1 MNILPP
7 VPTPIIFNV
16 GTVNTEAVRKDN
28 TQREAVPQLT
38 ANEKSAAETGVGS
51 EADKVKT
58 PGQAPPSLIYEK
70 PVPQTAQQLNTQNDS
85 AKDNG
90 QDASAGK
97 ENAENE
103 QQQQQQQQQ
112 QSEQQQLA
120 ELKQRDAEVRS
131 HEQAHASLGGQY
143 ASSPQYQYERGP
155 DGRRYAVGGEVSI
168 DISEASTPEETIRK
182 AQQVKAA
189 ALAPAEPSAQDL
201 RVATEATQ
209 IALEARNEIAN
220 AKAEEAQKA
229 YNQAILDVQ
238 QSEEPQQNSI
248 IGRPPLGETPDLEEM
263 VDALDVNIPTRSLD
277 ISESVVDEQ
286 SDIDLDLDGASQFLA
301 NRDVEITR
309 RVSVIENFY
318 QQVTNPRSEGLQQSA

>member
-1 MNILPP
+1 MTILPP
-7 VPTPIIFNV
+7 VPTPTIFNV
-16 GTVNTEAVRKDN
+16 GTVNTEAVRRDN
-28 TQREAVPQLT
+28 TQREAVPRLA

-58 PGQAPPSLIYEK
+58 PGQAPPPLTYEK
-70 PVPQTAQQLNTQNDS
+70 PVPQTAQQLTAQNDA

-97 ENAENE
+97 ENAED
-103 QQQQQQQQQ
+103 QQQQQA
-112 QSEQQQLA
+112 EQQLT
-120 ELKQRDAEVRS
+120 ELKQRDAEVRA
-131 HEQAHASLGGQY
+131 HEQAHASLGGKY
-143 ASSPQYQYERGP
+143 ARSPQYEYERGP

-209 IALEARNEIAN
+209 IALEARSDIAS
-220 AKAEEAQKA
+220 AKAEEAQKS
-229 YNQAILDVQ
+229 YNQSFPDAQ
-238 QSEEPQQNSI
+238 KNEELPQNSV
-248 IGRPPLGETPDLEEM
+248 IGEIPSLDDI
-263 VDALDVNIPTRSLD
+263 VNALDVEIPTRSLD
-277 ISESVVDEQ
+277 ISQSEMDKQSVAESEF
-286 SDIDLDLDGASQFLA
+286 DLDAASQFLA
-301 NRDVEITR
+301 NRDLEMTR

-318 QQVTNPRSEGLQQSA
+318 QQVTTPRSEGVRQSA

>member
-7 VPTPIIFNV
+7 VPTPTVFNV
-16 GTVNTEAVRKDN
+16 GTVNTESVRRDN
-28 TQREAVPQLT
+28 TQREAVPQLA
-38 ANEKSAAETGVGS
+38 ANEKSAAETGLGS

-58 PGQAPPSLIYEK
+58 PGQAPQPLTYEK
-70 PVPQTAQQLNTQNDS
+70 PVPQGGQQLNTQNDS

-97 ENAENE
+97 ENAED
-103 QQQQQQQQQ
+103 QQQQQQQQA
-112 QSEQQQLA
+112 EQQQLT
-120 ELKQRDAEVRS
+120 ELKQRDAEVRA

-143 ASSPQYQYERGP
+143 ASSPRYEYERGP

-209 IALEARNEIAN
+209 ITLEARREIATEN
-220 AKAEEAQKA
+220 AKEAQEA
-229 YNQAILDVQ
+229 YNQAVPDFQ
-238 QSEEPQQNSI
+238 KTEEEQNSI
-248 IGRPPLGETPDLEEM
+248 IGVTPSLEEI
-263 VDALDVNIPTRSLD
+263 VDAMDVSIPTRSLD
-277 ISESVVDEQ
+277 ISQSQLDEENVVDPE
-286 SDIDLDLDGASQFLA
+286 IDLDGASQFLA
-301 NRDVEITR
+301 NRDLEITR
-309 RVSVIENFY
+309 RVSVIESFY
-318 QQVTNPRSEGLQQSA
+318 TQVSNPRSEGLQQSA

>member
-7 VPTPIIFNV
+7 VPTPTVFNV
-16 GTVNTEAVRKDN
+16 GTVNTEAVRRDN
-28 TQREAVPQLT
+28 TLREAVPALA
-38 ANEKSAAETGVGS
+38 ANEKSAAETGLGS
-51 EADKVKT
+51 DADKVKT
-58 PGQAPPSLIYEK
+58 PGQAPPPLTYEK
-70 PVPQTAQQLNTQNDS
+70 PVPQSGQQLNTQNDA

-97 ENAENE
+97 ENAEDK
-103 QQQQQQQQQ
+103 QQQQA
-112 QSEQQQLA
+112 EQQQLT
-120 ELKQRDAEVRS
+120 ELKQRDAEVRA

-143 ASSPQYQYERGP
+143 ASPPQYEYERGP

-209 IALEARNEIAN
+209 ITLEARTEIAS
-220 AKAEEAQKA
+220 AKAEEAQLS
-229 YNQAILDVQ
+229 YNQAIPDAQ
-238 QSEEPQQNSI
+238 QSEQQQQSSI
-248 IGRPPLGETPDLEEM
+248 IGEPPLLDDI
-263 VDALDVNIPTRSLD
+263 VDALDVGIPTRSLD
-277 ISESVVDEQ
+277 ISQSEDDEQ
-286 SDIDLDLDGASQFLA
+286 DVTEFEFDSDAARQFIA
-301 NRDVEITR
+301 NRDLEMSR

-318 QQVTNPRSEGLQQSA
+318 QQVTNPRSEGMQQSA

>member
-7 VPTPIIFNV
+7 VPTPTVFNV
-16 GTVNTEAVRKDN
+16 GTVNTEAVRRDN

-58 PGQAPPSLIYEK
+58 PGQASQPLTYEK
-70 PVPQTAQQLNTQNDS
+70 PVPQSSQQLNTQNDS

-97 ENAENE
+97 ENAEDQQKQQAE
-103 QQQQQQQQQ
+103 QQQIT
-112 QSEQQQLA
+112 
-120 ELKQRDAEVRS
+120 ELKQRDAEVRA

-143 ASSPQYQYERGP
+143 ASSPQYEYERGP

-209 IALEARNEIAN
+209 IALDARTEIASEK
-220 AKAEEAQKA
+220 AKDAQES
-229 YNQAILDVQ
+229 YNQAIPDSQ
-238 QSEEPQQNSI
+238 KNEGEQQNSVT
-248 IGRPPLGETPDLEEM
+248 GETPSLEDI
-263 VDALDVNIPTRSLD
+263 VDALDVGIPTRTLD
-277 ISESVVDEQ
+277 ISQTEVDEQ
-286 SDIDLDLDGASQFLA
+286 NVIESDFDSDGASQFLA
-301 NRDVEITR
+301 NRDLEITR

-318 QQVTNPRSEGLQQSA
+318 QQVTNPRSERLQQSA

>member
-7 VPTPIIFNV
+7 VPTPTVFNV
-16 GTVNTEAVRKDN
+16 GTVNTEAVKRDN
-28 TQREAVPQLT
+28 SQREAVPQLA

-58 PGQAPPSLIYEK
+58 PGQSPQPLTYEK
-70 PVPQTAQQLNTQNDS
+70 PVPQAGQQLNTQNDA

-97 ENAENE
+97 ENAEDK
-103 QQQQQQQQQ
+103 QQQQQQQQA
-112 QSEQQQLA
+112 EQQQLT
-120 ELKQRDAEVRS
+120 ELKQRDAEVRA
-131 HEQAHASLGGQY
+131 HEQAHASLGGQF
-143 ASSPQYQYERGP
+143 ANSPQYEYERGP

-209 IALEARNEIAN
+209 IALEARSEIARN
-220 AKAEEAQKA
+220 NAEEAQQA
-229 YNQAILDVQ
+229 YNQAVPDAQKTEEQ
-238 QSEEPQQNSI
+238 QQRSI
-248 IGRPPLGETPDLEEM
+248 IGVPPSLDEI
-263 VDALDVNIPTRSLD
+263 VDALDVSIPTRSLD
-277 ISESVVDEQ
+277 ISQSEVVEEQ
-286 SDIDLDLDGASQFLA
+286 NSIDPELDLNAVSQFLA
-301 NRDVEITR
+301 NRDLEITR
-309 RVSVIENFY
+309 RVSVIESFY
-318 QQVTNPRSEGLQQSA
+318 TQVSSPRSDGLQRSA

>member
-7 VPTPIIFNV
+7 VPTPIVFNV
-16 GTVNTEAVRKDN
+16 GTVNTEAVRRDN
-28 TQREAVPQLT
+28 TQREAVPQLV

-58 PGQAPPSLIYEK
+58 PGQAPPPLTYEK
-70 PVPQTAQQLNTQNDS
+70 PVPQTAQQLNTQNDA

-97 ENAENE
+97 ENAEE
-103 QQQQQQQQQ
+103 QQQQQA
-112 QSEQQQLA
+112 EQQLT
-120 ELKQRDAEVRS
+120 ELKQRDTEVRA

-143 ASSPQYQYERGP
+143 ASSPQYEYETGP

-201 RVATEATQ
+201 SVATEATQ
-209 IALEARNEIAN
+209 IALEARSDIAS
-220 AKAEEAQKA
+220 AKAEEAQKS
-229 YNQAILDVQ
+229 YNQTFPDAQ
-238 QSEEPQQNSI
+238 KNEAQPQNSV
-248 IGRPPLGETPDLEEM
+248 IGEIPSLDDI
-263 VDALDVNIPTRSLD
+263 VNALDVGIPTRSLD
-277 ISESVVDEQ
+277 ISQSEVDVQSVTESEF
-286 SDIDLDLDGASQFLA
+286 DLDAASQFLA
-301 NRDVEITR
+301 NRDLEMTR
-309 RVSVIENFY
+309 RVSVIEHFY
-318 QQVTNPRSEGLQQSA
+318 QQVTTPRSEGVRQSA

>member
-7 VPTPIIFNV
+7 VPTPTVFNV
-16 GTVNTEAVRKDN
+16 GTVNTESVRRDN
-28 TQREAVPQLT
+28 TQREAVPQLV

-58 PGQAPPSLIYEK
+58 PGQAPPPLTYEK
-70 PVPQTAQQLNTQNDS
+70 PVPQGGQQLNTQNDS

-97 ENAENE
+97 ENAEE
-103 QQQQQQQQQ
+103 QQQQQQQA
-112 QSEQQQLA
+112 EQQQIT
-120 ELKQRDAEVRS
+120 ELKQRDAEVRA

-143 ASSPQYQYERGP
+143 ASSPQYEYERGP
-155 DGRRYAVGGEVSI
+155 DGSRYAVGGEVSI

-209 IALEARNEIAN
+209 ITLEARSEIAREN
-220 AKAEEAQKA
+220 AKEAQEA
-229 YNQAILDVQ
+229 YNQAVPDIQ
-238 QSEEPQQNSI
+238 NTEEEQQNSI
-248 IGRPPLGETPDLEEM
+248 IGATPSLEDI
-263 VDALDVNIPTRSLD
+263 VDALDVGIPTRSLD
-277 ISESVVDEQ
+277 ISQSQVDENNV
-286 SDIDLDLDGASQFLA
+286 IDLEIDLDGASQFLA
-301 NRDVEITR
+301 NRDLEITR
-309 RVSVIENFY
+309 RVSVIESFY
-318 QQVTNPRSEGLQQSA
+318 TQVSSPRADGLQQSA

>member
-7 VPTPIIFNV
+7 VPTPTVFNV
-16 GTVNTEAVRKDN
+16 GTVNTESVRRDN
-28 TQREAVPQLT
+28 TQREAVPQLV

-58 PGQAPPSLIYEK
+58 PGQAPPPLTYEK
-70 PVPQTAQQLNTQNDS
+70 PVPQGGQQLNTQNDS

-97 ENAENE
+97 ENAEE
-103 QQQQQQQQQ
+103 QQQQQQA
-112 QSEQQQLA
+112 EQQQIT
-120 ELKQRDAEVRS
+120 ELKQRDAEVRA

-143 ASSPQYQYERGP
+143 ASSPQYEYERGP

-209 IALEARNEIAN
+209 ITLEARSEIAREN
-220 AKAEEAQKA
+220 AKEAQEA
-229 YNQAILDVQ
+229 YNQAVPDIQ
-238 QSEEPQQNSI
+238 NTEEEQQNSI
-248 IGRPPLGETPDLEEM
+248 IGATPSLEDI
-263 VDALDVNIPTRSLD
+263 VDALDVGIPTRSLD
-277 ISESVVDEQ
+277 ISQSQVDENNF
-286 SDIDLDLDGASQFLA
+286 IDLEIDLDGASQFLA
-301 NRDVEITR
+301 NRDLEITR
-309 RVSVIENFY
+309 RVSVIESFY
-318 QQVTNPRSEGLQQSA
+318 TQVSSPRADGLQQSA